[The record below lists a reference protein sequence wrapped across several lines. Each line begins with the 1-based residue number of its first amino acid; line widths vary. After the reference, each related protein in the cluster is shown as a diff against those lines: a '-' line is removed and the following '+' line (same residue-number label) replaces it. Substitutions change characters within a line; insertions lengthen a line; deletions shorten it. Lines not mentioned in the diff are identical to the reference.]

1 MDKRVIDLAEMGI
14 LDNVFHKR
22 DMYQLGQQGGIVFLF
37 DRFGELLYIECV
49 TSRLEASIYKYQ
61 KEMEFIGMI
70 HLEGSI
76 SSLEAIK
83 IMLTQAYCPKASHS
97 HPVIQTI
104 HSGCVIRVPSDR
116 TDGNKKDALTIEEE
130 VVHRIYTPFMDSDGA
145 AHKLNISLDTLFFY
159 CQHLIYSGYSFRK
172 DSHRRYVF
180 LEEDLDLLRVF
191 INLLE
196 REVALKRAAKE
207 AVKLTNKF
215 GVKEALRLSKFS
227 PGHAY

>member
-14 LDNVFHKR
+14 LENVFHKR
-22 DMYQLGQQGGIVFLF
+22 DMHQLSRQGGIVFLF

-49 TSRLEASIYKYQ
+49 TSRLEASVYKYQ

-70 HLEGSI
+70 QLEGSA

-83 IMLTQAYCPKASHS
+83 TMLIQAYYPKAGHS

-104 HSGCVIRVPSDR
+104 HSGCVVSGLDR
-116 TDGNKKDALTIEEE
+116 TEEDEKGMLTIEEE
-130 VVHRIYTPFMDSDGA
+130 VVHRIYAPFMDSDGA
-145 AHKLNISLDTLFFY
+145 AHKLNISVDTLFFY
-159 CQHLIYSGYSFRK
+159 CQHLVYSGYSFRK

-180 LEEDLDLLRVF
+180 LEEDLDLLQVF

>member
-1 MDKRVIDLAEMGI
+1 MNKRVIDLAEMGV

-22 DMYQLGQQGGIVFLF
+22 DIHQLSQRGGLVFLF
-37 DRFGELLYIECV
+37 DRFGELLCIECV
-49 TSRLEASIYKYQ
+49 TSLLEASIYKYQ
-61 KEMEFIGMI
+61 QEMEFIGMI
-70 HLEGSI
+70 HLEGSA

-83 IMLTQAYCPKASHS
+83 TMLTQAYHPKASHS

-104 HSGCVIRVPSDR
+104 HSGCVVRKPSDR
-116 TDGNKKDALTIEEE
+116 TAWSETDMLTIEKE
-130 VVHRIYTPFMDSDGA
+130 VVHRTYAPFMDSDGA
-145 AHKLNISLDTLFFY
+145 ANKLNISVDTLFFY

-180 LEEDLDLLRVF
+180 LEEDLDLLQVF

-227 PGHAY
+227 SGRAH